1 VDLGCEF
8 RFRLFFPSAAPDIFF
23 EEHAEHLAVEF
34 RGFVRTA
41 SNSIHGKNQGR
52 REDYSE

>member
-23 EEHAEHLAVEF
+23 EEHAEHLAVEI

-41 SNSIHGKNQGR
+41 SNSIHGKN
-52 REDYSE
+52 